1 MTALVARLSAVV
13 VAVIVALGLVI
24 APPNTAPEPAALAA
38 ASIADIQLQAA
49 ASATPQAN
57 ATTPTINDV
66 VEIAAL
72 IAATPLWYAA
82 VPITLPVSLAFGIWF
97 SLALNIIHGSYNIN
111 LAESL
116 AYGVATYFA
125 GPLVLIS
132 SKLSP
137 FLPSSAAP
145 GTAQTRQTAAGPS
158 LEALIDVVQ
167 AVGSAAFWYATL
179 PITLPSVIVG
189 AAWKELY
196 WNLVSGH
203 PQFDIGGA
211 VLRAVITYLTTP
223 LDAIKQSLTNLFQ
236 PTTPVAAQAQ
246 SRSVAEPTA
255 RQSTTPAQRS
265 VASSRRAALAA
276 TRAQPAPAADLHV
289 SRPHLHNAASPA
301 HVAQRWPPPAP
312 SPPRQL
318 TSTPPRRHPRTAPQ
332 IRRMPTRR
340 TPRPS
345 RPPPE
350 APAAAS
356 RRAKP
361 TRLCQLT

>member
-13 VAVIVALGLVI
+13 VAVIVTLGLVT
-24 APPNTAPEPAALAA
+24 APPNDTEAAALAT
-38 ASIADIQLQAA
+38 ASSADIQLQAA

-82 VPITLPVSLAFGIWF
+82 LPITLPASLAFGVWF
-97 SLALNIIHGSYNIN
+97 SLALNIIHGNYNVN

-137 FLPSSAAP
+137 FLPSSASPAA
-145 GTAQTRQTAAGPS
+145 AQTRQTAAGPS

-179 PITLPSVIVG
+179 PITLPGVVVS

-196 WNLVSGH
+196 TSLISGY
-203 PQFDIGGA
+203 PNPDIGGA

-236 PTTPVAAQAQ
+236 PSTPVAAQAQ
-246 SRSVAEPTA
+246 SGSAAAPVA
-255 RQSTTPAQRS
+255 RQSATPAQRS
-265 VASSRRAALAA
+265 VASSRRATLAA
-276 TRAQPAPAADLHV
+276 VRTQPVPAAVVTAPASASAHRAAD
-289 SRPHLHNAASPA
+289 ASDADTTNTPA
-301 HVAQRWPPPAP
+301 KQTATGSSGRGVKK
-312 SPPRQL
+312 RQ
-318 TSTPPRRHPRTAPQ
+318 AD
-332 IRRMPTRR
+332 
-340 TPRPS
+340 
-345 RPPPE
+345 
-350 APAAAS
+350 
-356 RRAKP
+356 
-361 TRLCQLT
+361 